1 MTVVG
6 GGRRK
11 GVHHPAQRQH
21 AGPDEGAPFDPV
33 TEGTQPH
40 GGDEVDDEQEQGA
53 EMELGGERD
62 EQGVAQQLALHER
75 GDGQQ
80 EDRHRNAL
88 SGKECEVVE
97 GGYAEGEEDRQGV
110 VGGVPLDEQHR

>member
-1 MTVVG
+1 
-6 GGRRK
+6 
-11 GVHHPAQRQH
+11 
-21 AGPDEGAPFDPV
+21 
-33 TEGTQPH
+33 
-40 GGDEVDDEQEQGA
+40 
-53 EMELGGERD
+53 MELGGERD

-97 GGYAEGEEDRQGV
+97 GGHAEGEEDRQGV